1 MEPGTHRRHHI
12 RKSLQL
18 KLQPVSLASALKL
31 CQAAVSLSKGLT
43 TVTVPL
49 LGSILKAL
57 VASLLLSME
66 YLTRRKQ
73 RKHFYN
79 RGEINYANFN
89 FQQSDIDPEARKLW
103 RTDSAIPFVFLL
115 FAIAAISML
124 SRREPSSF
132 RNRKNNRVSAAQVC
146 RILQVFV
153 KEILSEILSF
163 TLAN

>member
-1 MEPGTHRRHHI
+1 MEPGAHRRHHI

-103 RTDSAIPFVFLL
+103 RTDSFVFLL

-132 RNRKNNRVSAAQVC
+132 RNRKNNCVSAAQIC